1 MKIESFDFS
10 KNKETY
16 IVAEL
21 SANHNQD
28 FKTAIDTIKA
38 AKEIGCNAVKI
49 QTYTPDTITIDCNK
63 KDFLIKG
70 TIWGGDSLYS
80 LYKKAYTPWEWHKE
94 LFDVAK
100 KTGITLFS
108 TPFDKS
114 SVDFL
119 EKLNTPAY
127 KIASFEITDIPL
139 IKYIA
144 QKNKPIILSTGIAE
158 KQDID
163 LAVSTILD
171 QGNDKIILLQCTS
184 SYPSPLDQ
192 ANLKLIDQLKNDYN
206 VVTGLSDHTLGHL
219 CPVIA
224 VSLGARFIEK
234 HFILD
239 KTLGGPDSSFSLDKN
254 EFKIMIENIRNTEKA
269 LGEPSYSLT
278 KKQIEGKYFSRS
290 LYIVKDVKKGDLV
303 TTENIKSIRPGYG
316 LHPKHYDQVLNK
328 NFTKDL
334 DKGTRLSFKLIN

>member
-10 KNKETY
+10 KNRETY

-28 FKTAIDTIKA
+28 IKIAIETIKA

-49 QTYTPDTITIDCNK
+49 QTYTPDTITIDCDK

-70 TIWGGDSLYS
+70 TIWEGDRLYS

-94 LFDVAK
+94 LFDIAK
-100 KTGITLFS
+100 KIGITLFS

-139 IKYIA
+139 IKYVA
-144 QKNKPIILSTGIAE
+144 QKKKPIILSTGIAE

-171 QGNDKIILLQCTS
+171 QGNNEIILLQCTS

-192 ANLKLIDQLKNDYN
+192 VNLKLINQLKHDYN
-206 VVTGLSDHTLGHL
+206 LVTGLSDHTLGHL
-219 CPVIA
+219 CPIIA

-239 KTLGGPDSSFSLDKN
+239 KAIGGPDSSFSLDKN
-254 EFKIMIENIRNTEKA
+254 EFKLMIENIRNTEKA
-269 LGEPSYSLT
+269 LGKPSYTLT

-290 LYIVKDVKKGDLV
+290 LYLIKDVKKGDLV
-303 TTENIKSIRPGYG
+303 TKENIKSIRPGFG
-316 LHPKHYDQVLNK
+316 LHPKYYEEVLNK
-328 NFTKDL
+328 NFKKDL
-334 DKGTRLSFKLIN
+334 NKGTRLSLNLIN